1 MRNSS
6 AGHDCLSRGLAIHYV
21 PQRDGAVRHC
31 GFNGETMTKLHGV
44 PVSFHQG
51 CPVCGRLLCIG
62 VTLLGKPVY
71 CQHCGGRFVA
81 ADPSAGPSGS
91 RARDRRV
98 EDLIER
104 AEAALQQAAESS
116 AADAGWHAHE

>member
-1 MRNSS
+1 
-6 AGHDCLSRGLAIHYV
+6 L
-21 PQRDGAVRHC
+21 
-31 GFNGETMTKLHGV
+31 NGETMTKLHGV

-51 CPVCGRLLCIG
+51 CPVCGRLLRIG

-81 ADPSAGPSGS
+81 ADPAASPSGARS
-91 RARDRRV
+91 RDRRV

-116 AADAGWHAHE
+116 SSDPAWQSAE